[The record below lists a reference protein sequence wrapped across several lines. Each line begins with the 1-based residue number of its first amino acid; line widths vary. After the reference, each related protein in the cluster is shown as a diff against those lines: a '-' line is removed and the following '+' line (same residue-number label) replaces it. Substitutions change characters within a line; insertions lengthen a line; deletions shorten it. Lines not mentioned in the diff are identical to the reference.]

1 MSESIAISTGHAT
14 FEAFIEEYA
23 QRCDEHYLVID
34 VGTAVNVGDA
44 VEFALYLDDGSPVF
58 YGAGE
63 CVESSDNGEE
73 VDASYRYRLILGALA
88 LDEENQNVL
97 AHILA
102 ARGAE
107 APQESFEEAQTSEA
121 TSDDDNALP
130 EEPTSF
136 IDDGSFVS
144 DAPQAEALSPEATSL
159 VDTNDFVSS
168 QPSSPPPLRVSSPAE
183 SFAASPG
190 EAPEASVSAAPA
202 AEIGDDDSSIG
213 DDDSSTRELDLASLS
228 DVGPSIE
235 HVEVSSPSIPVE
247 AAALSEDADEFEDPA
262 TTIGQIA
269 SAPASVPAAALSAA
283 PSIPPVSFD
292 DDVSDSEPAA
302 PLRFSGP
309 PLSAPLPSEVSAVS
323 PLPARPE
330 SGLRRITMTPSWSPV
345 AEPSESMGASSGLF
359 AYANGVL
366 PIPAGP
372 ARPRNAVARVLFAR
386 ELLDLAAAAPA
397 VDEDN
402 ATSEIDI
409 GSL

>member
-23 QRCDEHYLVID
+23 QRCDENYLVID
-34 VGTAVNVGDA
+34 AGAAVNVGDS
-44 VEFALYLDDGSPVF
+44 VEFALYLEDGSPVF

-63 CVESSDNGEE
+63 CIEASDNGDE

-88 LDEENQNVL
+88 LDEENRNVL
-97 AHILA
+97 AHILS
-102 ARGAE
+102 ARGVEPAEESQEHSGQEPSAE
-107 APQESFEEAQTSEA
+107 AADD
-121 TSDDDNALP
+121 DDDNALP

-136 IDDGSFVS
+136 IDDRSFVS
-144 DAPQAEALSPEATSL
+144 DAPPAEDLAPEATSL
-159 VDTNDFVSS
+159 VETNDFVSS
-168 QPSSPPPLRVSSPAE
+168 QPSSPPSLRISSPVETA
-183 SFAASPG
+183 AASSVS
-190 EAPEASVSAAPA
+190 EAPPPA
-202 AEIGDDDSSIG
+202 N
-213 DDDSSTRELDLASLS
+213 
-228 DVGPSIE
+228 
-235 HVEVSSPSIPVE
+235 
-247 AAALSEDADEFEDPA
+247 EDAGDFEDPA

-269 SAPASVPAAALSAA
+269 SERSSVPAAAVAAA
-283 PSIPPVSFD
+283 PSTPPASFTPPAAHSSAPAEAVFTSDGPSVSFD
-292 DDVSDSEPAA
+292 DDASDSEPAA

-309 PLSAPLPSEVSAVS
+309 PLSAPPPSEVSAVS

-345 AEPSESMGASSGLF
+345 AEPSESMGPSTGLF

-366 PIPAGP
+366 PISNAP
-372 ARPRNAVARVLFAR
+372 ARPRNTVARVLFAH
-386 ELLDLAAAAPA
+386 ELLALAPAAPV